1 MKIVKSDRE
10 VSPAIG
16 VARSK
21 IPHIPTISLVEGKN
35 VPQIEFRAVVAEAEG
50 AFSEQQVVLSS
61 AELLRLIEAMAN
73 LGAGEVR
80 SALGRTLSTHV
91 RELVRLTAIA
101 SGTMPR
107 D

>member
-10 VSPAIG
+10 VSPTIG

-21 IPHIPTISLVEGKN
+21 IPHIPTISLVEGKH

-73 LGAGEVR
+73 LGPGDVR
-80 SALGRTLSTHV
+80 SALERTLSSHV
-91 RELVRLTAIA
+91 RELVRLTAMA

>member
-10 VSPAIG
+10 VSPTIG

-80 SALGRTLSTHV
+80 SALGRTLSSHV